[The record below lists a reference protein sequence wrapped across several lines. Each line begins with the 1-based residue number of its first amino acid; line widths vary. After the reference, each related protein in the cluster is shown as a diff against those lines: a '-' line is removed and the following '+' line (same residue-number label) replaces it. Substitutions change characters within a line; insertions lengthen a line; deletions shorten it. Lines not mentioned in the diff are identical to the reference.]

1 MLKNTTQIIVK
12 FSEVDSLRVVWHGHY
27 VRYFEDGREA
37 FGKQYNLGYLD
48 IFENGQLAV
57 PLIDLQVNFKK
68 VLEYGDSAIIETTY
82 IDSPAAKLI
91 FEYKITS
98 VSHGHVVCTGRSTQV
113 FMSASSKELYITI
126 PPFMEAWKKKWELTS

>member
-48 IFENGQLAV
+48 IF
-57 PLIDLQVNFKK
+57 
-68 VLEYGDSAIIETTY
+68 
-82 IDSPAAKLI
+82 
-91 FEYKITS
+91 
-98 VSHGHVVCTGRSTQV
+98 
-113 FMSASSKELYITI
+113 
-126 PPFMEAWKKKWELTS
+126 